1 MIPCLPEQFPQQ
13 DVTASSNSAGKT
25 SRLSE
30 VTKGG
35 NTILADDNVLEHRHV
50 SAGNQESSLVKSI
63 RLLTYPWHI
72 RDKKV
77 VHGFL
82 VHLSKKN

>member
-13 DVTASSNSAGKT
+13 DVTASSKSAGKT

-35 NTILADDNVLEHRHV
+35 NTILADDNVLEHRQV
-50 SAGNQESSLVKSI
+50 SARNPGSCIVKS
-63 RLLTYPWHI
+63 LCL
-72 RDKKV
+72 
-77 VHGFL
+77 
-82 VHLSKKN
+82 